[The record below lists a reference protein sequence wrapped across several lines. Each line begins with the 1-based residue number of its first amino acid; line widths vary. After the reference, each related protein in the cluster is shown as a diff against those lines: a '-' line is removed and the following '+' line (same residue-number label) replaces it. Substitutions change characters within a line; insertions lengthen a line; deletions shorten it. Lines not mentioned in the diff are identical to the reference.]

1 MCARVDTGK
10 ENQDKGKRKH
20 NINILMKSNDTDH
33 LSCLLFGIYL
43 NRNILLI

>member
-10 ENQDKGKRKH
+10 ENQDKDKGKH
-20 NINILMKSNDTDH
+20 NMTLLMTMEH
-33 LSCLLFGIYL
+33 LSCLSYGIYL